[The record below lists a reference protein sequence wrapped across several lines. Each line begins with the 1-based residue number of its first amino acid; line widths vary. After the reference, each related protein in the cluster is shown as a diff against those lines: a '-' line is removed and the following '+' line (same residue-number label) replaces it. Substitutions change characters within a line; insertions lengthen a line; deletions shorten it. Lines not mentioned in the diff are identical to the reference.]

1 MSHNS
6 YSLLRVLSLERKYL
20 SNLGRLMLAFS
31 SWVDS
36 KKVAQLEMCYV
47 LILKHLININKK
59 V

>member
-1 MSHNS
+1 
-6 YSLLRVLSLERKYL
+6 
-20 SNLGRLMLAFS
+20 MLAFS